1 MISSMGRPL
10 IPPVLLMWSTAIW
23 VPTSAVLPPA
33 AAVPDRGCM
42 VPILYALAWPN
53 ALRHHAGT
61 ATVAPRA
68 PAAAAPKPRKRR
80 RLVFPLYQND
90 SAWVHCSSC
99 QRSAMGSTL
108 LAGIGVVAGHGLEGR
123 VEGLDGPLDVF
134 FSVGERHVELLGGLD
149 DATLEKRA
157 SEDGVA
163 RAVRGQGRPV
173 VGDGAIG
180 EVDLEHGRL
189 SRHLGGDAGR
199 ARRFLE
205 RRLHPAARLEE
216 SRVGARLAQ
225 LGEGGE
231 AGRRPHRI
239 AVEGAR
245 LLDEVTRLLH
255 GRSEM
260 SHDFLA
266 SHHRGEGKAAA
277 DDLAEGGE
285 VWHDSVVLLG
295 AAVGE
300 PEARH
305 DLVEDQRH
313 AEASRELTHA
323 GKEGAVGHDQ
333 ALEGLHDDGGQA
345 LVMRGENGLRLS
357 QVVEGSD
364 EYLVADRVGN
374 ARGVRDWSRKGL
386 GRARAHAHE
395 RVVVGAVEPALELQD
410 AVALAEGPRHAES
423 EEGRLTPRGS
433 VAELLRARD
442 GAADLLR
449 EGDRR
454 LGELEV
460 RRAFPELRLHGGH
473 DGGMGMPQHHGP
485 AAQEVVDVLA
495 PGEVI
500 EVGASGLLD
509 HELEVVGGIVA
520 TEHATRKTAESGPEE
535 VAFVR
540 AAGRRGI
547 LRRHRVAHLIP

>member
-10 IPPVLLMWSTAIW
+10 MPPVLLMWSTAIW

-53 ALRHHAGT
+53 ALRHQAGT

-80 RLVFPLYQND
+80 RPVFPLYQND
-90 SAWVHCSSC
+90 SAWAHCSSC
-99 QRSAMGSTL
+99 QRSAMGSAL

-260 SHDFLA
+260 SHDLLA

-277 DDLAEGGE
+277 DDLAEGSE

-305 DLVEDQRH
+305 DLVEDQ
-313 AEASRELTHA
+313 
-323 GKEGAVGHDQ
+323 

-345 LVMRGENGLRLS
+345 LVMGGENGLRLR

-374 ARGVRDWSRKGL
+374 ARGVRGWSRKGL

-410 AVALAEGPRHAES
+410 AVALAEGPRHAEG
-423 EEGRLTPRGS
+423 EEGR
-433 VAELLRARD
+433 
-442 GAADLLR
+442 
-449 EGDRR
+449 
-454 LGELEV
+454 
-460 RRAFPELRLHGGH
+460 
-473 DGGMGMPQHHGP
+473 
-485 AAQEVVDVLA
+485 
-495 PGEVI
+495 
-500 EVGASGLLD
+500 
-509 HELEVVGGIVA
+509 
-520 TEHATRKTAESGPEE
+520 
-535 VAFVR
+535 
-540 AAGRRGI
+540 
-547 LRRHRVAHLIP
+547 

>member
-10 IPPVLLMWSTAIW
+10 MPPVLLMWSTAIW

-149 DATLEKRA
+149 NATLKERA
-157 SEDGVA
+157 SEEGVA
-163 RAVRGQGRPV
+163 RAIRGQGRTV

-180 EVDLEHGRL
+180 EVDLEYRRL
-189 SRHLGGDAGR
+189 SCHLGGDAGR
-199 ARRFLE
+199 PRRFLE
-205 RRLHPAARLEE
+205 CRLHAVARLEE
-216 SRVGARLAQ
+216 PSVGARLAQ

-231 AGRRPHRI
+231 PGGRPHRI

-245 LLDEVTRLLH
+245 LLNEVASLLE
-255 GRSEM
+255 GGSEM
-260 SHDFLA
+260 PHDLLA
-266 SHHRGEGKAAA
+266 SHHRGERETSP
-277 DDLAEGGE
+277 DDLAEGGQIR
-285 VWHDSVVLLG
+285 HHPVVFLG

-300 PEARH
+300 AEARH
-305 DLVEDQRH
+305 DLVEDQGH
-313 AEASRELTHA
+313 AEAPRELAHA
-323 GKEGAVGHDQ
+323 GEEGAVGHDQ

-345 LVMRGENGLRLS
+345 LVMRGHDGFRLR

-364 EYLVADRVGN
+364 EHLLADRMGN
-374 ARGVRDWSRKGL
+374 ARGVRGGSGEGL
-386 GRARAHAHE
+386 GGAWAHAHE

-423 EEGRLTPRGS
+423 EEGRLAPRGS
-433 VAELLRARD
+433 VAELLRAGD

-460 RRAFPELRLHGGH
+460 RRALSQLRLHRGH
-473 DGGMGMPQHHGP
+473 DRRMGMTQHHGS
-485 AAQEVVDVLA
+485 ASQDVVDVLA
-495 PGEVI
+495 PGEVV
-500 EVGASGLLD
+500 ELGAPG
-509 HELEVVGGIVA
+509 
-520 TEHATRKTAESGPEE
+520 
-535 VAFVR
+535 
-540 AAGRRGI
+540 
-547 LRRHRVAHLIP
+547 